1 MQVDVARGGFI
12 DLDVAASRATFHRA
26 RNLACPY
33 IARSRLQT
41 NLAGQFRELHVA
53 RPGLR
58 VHIAACAFNDLIS
71 RAAARA
77 NGRIRGHTDLVIYR
91 NVAHVHV
98 VNVNAV
104 ALLPDRRM
112 LLDLV
117 DVGVPVATQPVVANV
132 DLSPDEY

>member
-33 IARSRLQT
+33 IARPR
-41 NLAGQFRELHVA
+41 
-53 RPGLR
+53 LR